1 MLHAVVM
8 AGGSGTRFWPQ
19 SRAPRPKQF
28 LPLASDQTLLQ
39 ETVGR
44 VDGWIPPERIWIV
57 TNRVHAAET
66 MRQLPA
72 LPSANLLLEPC
83 GRNTAPCVGLAALTA
98 LARDPEA
105 TLVVMPADHAIRP
118 ATVFRTAVEQAVSI
132 VERDSGALVLFG
144 IRPTH
149 PSESYGYIERA
160 EPLLHP
166 PGAFR
171 VASFQEKPD
180 RATAQRYLSAGR
192 HYWNGGIFV
201 WKAATILREIERFE
215 PDIFAGLGRLHGHV
229 GTAEWETRLA
239 EEFPKMKSI
248 AIDRAVLERAGNVA
262 VLEAPF
268 EWDDVGS
275 WHALARL
282 RGTDADGNTIDGP
295 FCGID
300 SQRLIVQTTPDHL
313 VATIGVSDCIVVHTP
328 DATLVARKDDAESI
342 RKLVEILRERGYE
355 RFA

>member
-28 LPLASDQTLLQ
+28 LPLAGDQTLLQ

-44 VDGWIPPERIWIV
+44 VESWIPPQRVWIV

-72 LPSANLLLEPC
+72 VPPSNMLLEPC
-83 GRNTAPCVGLAALTA
+83 GRNTAPCVGLAALA
-98 LARDPEA
+98 VLARDPDA
-105 TLVVMPADHAIRP
+105 TLLVMPADHAIRP
-118 ATVFRTAVEQAVSI
+118 PAVFRTAVEQAVSI
-132 VERDSGALVLFG
+132 VEHDSAALVLFG

-160 EPLLHP
+160 EPLDRP

-180 RATAQRYLSAGR
+180 RATAEQYLSGR
-192 HYWNGGIFV
+192 RHFWNGGIFV
-201 WKAATILREIERFE
+201 WKAATILQQIERFE
-215 PDIFAGLGRLHGHV
+215 PEIFAGLVRLRSHV
-229 GTAEWETRLA
+229 GMAHWEARLA

-248 AIDRAVLERAGNVA
+248 AIDRAVLERASNVA
-262 VLEAPF
+262 MLEAPF

-275 WHALARL
+275 WHALSRL
-282 RGTDADGNTIDGP
+282 QGIDADGNTIDGP
-295 FCGID
+295 YCGLD
-300 SQRLIVQTTPDHL
+300 SHRLIVRTTPDHL
-313 VATIGVSDCIVVHTP
+313 IATIGLSDCIVVHTP